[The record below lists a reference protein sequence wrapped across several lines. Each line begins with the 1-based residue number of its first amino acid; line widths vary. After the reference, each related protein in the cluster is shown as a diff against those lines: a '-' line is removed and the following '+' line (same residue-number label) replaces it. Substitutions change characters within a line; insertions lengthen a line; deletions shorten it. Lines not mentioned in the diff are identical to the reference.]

1 MISCN
6 QYAKAPRTTTTTVII
21 SIKSLILRNKI
32 GISFETG
39 VKKIRNDGNLKMV
52 TFQVSRDHYP
62 LELVFGETNS
72 NIIEKEDWQEG
83 DQVVVKIERI
93 SK

>member
-6 QYAKAPRTTTTTVII
+6 QYVKVPRTTTTVII
-21 SIKSLILRNKI
+21 SIKSLILRNKM

>member
-1 MISCN
+1 M
-6 QYAKAPRTTTTTVII
+6 
-21 SIKSLILRNKI
+21 

-52 TFQVSRDHYP
+52 TFQVSRGHYP

>member
-1 MISCN
+1 M
-6 QYAKAPRTTTTTVII
+6 
-21 SIKSLILRNKI
+21 RNKM

-52 TFQVSRDHYP
+52 TFQVSRNHHP
-62 LELVFGETNS
+62 LELVFSETNS
-72 NIIEKEDWQEG
+72 NIIEREDWQEG
-83 DQVVVKIERI
+83 DQVVGKIERI

>member
-1 MISCN
+1 M
-6 QYAKAPRTTTTTVII
+6 
-21 SIKSLILRNKI
+21 RNKM

-52 TFQVSRDHYP
+52 TFQVSRYHYP

>member
-6 QYAKAPRTTTTTVII
+6 QYVKTPPTTTTVII
-21 SIKSLILRNKI
+21 SIKSLILRNKM

-83 DQVVVKIERI
+83 DQVVIKIERI

>member
-6 QYAKAPRTTTTTVII
+6 QYVKVPHTTTTVII
-21 SIKSLILRNKI
+21 SIKSLILRNKM

-39 VKKIRNDGNLKMV
+39 VKRIRNDGNLKMV

>member
-6 QYAKAPRTTTTTVII
+6 QYVKAPRTTTTVII
-21 SIKSLILRNKI
+21 SIKSLILRNKM

-39 VKKIRNDGNLKMV
+39 VKKIRNDGNLKIV

-72 NIIEKEDWQEG
+72 NIIEKEDWQER